1 PTIHSTLPYTPLF
14 RSDDLVANAGARA
27 PHLERDAKRAQRLL
41 EWRAKHCGAAQEDR
55 DVARRKLARRRQ
67 QALDLA
73 RAEERLVDC
82 VALARHDHGR
92 RRGLDV
98 ARLLQPPRRA
108 RTLRGREQALACVEH
123 V

>member
-41 EWRAKHCGAAQEDR
+41 EGRAKHCGAAQEDR
-55 DVARRKLARRRQ
+55 NVAGRKLARRRQ

-73 RAEERLVDC
+73 RAEERLVYC
-82 VALARHDHGR
+82 VALDRKST
-92 RRGLDV
+92 
-98 ARLLQPPRRA
+98 RLNSSH
-108 RTLRGREQALACVEH
+108 EWI
-123 V
+123 